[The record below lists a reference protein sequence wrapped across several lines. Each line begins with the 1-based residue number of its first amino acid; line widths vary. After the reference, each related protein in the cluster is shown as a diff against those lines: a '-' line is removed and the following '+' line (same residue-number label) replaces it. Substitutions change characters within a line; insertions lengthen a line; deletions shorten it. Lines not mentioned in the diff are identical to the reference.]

1 MLLLKRISPFEFW
14 QSVTGS
20 LDTGESPI
28 DAAKR
33 ELFEETGLGD
43 EDVLVDARQSRSFTI
58 DPRWRDRY
66 ARGVSENIEHEF
78 RYRLPAPT
86 DIRISPAEHSAY
98 QWFPLEAAIAAV
110 WSWTNKQALEALRPE
125 LE

>member
-1 MLLLKRISPFEFW
+1 VLLLKRISPFEFW

-20 LDTGESPI
+20 LDSGESPF
-28 DAAKR
+28 DCAKR
-33 ELFEETGLGD
+33 ELLEETGLGD
-43 EDVLVDARQSRSFTI
+43 EGVLVDVGQSRSFTI

-66 ARGVSENIEHEF
+66 ARGVSENVEHEL
-78 RYRLPAPT
+78 RYCLPVPS

-110 WSWTNKQALEALRPE
+110 WSWTNKQALETLRVE